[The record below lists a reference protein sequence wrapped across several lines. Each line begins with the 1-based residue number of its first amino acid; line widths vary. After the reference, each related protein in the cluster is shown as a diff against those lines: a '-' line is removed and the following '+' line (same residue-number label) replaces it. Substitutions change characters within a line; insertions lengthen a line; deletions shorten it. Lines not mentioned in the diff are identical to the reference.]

1 MYEQSVTVGRSPPS
15 DHTILSD
22 VKELLY
28 IPNDHTEYDVQIL
41 SYINTILLT
50 AYQIGLIKDSSIIV
64 TKESVWGDVFNER
77 IGEKAKTW
85 LALSV
90 RQLFDPPQGNAVS
103 IIANAIDEYGYR
115 LREQLESE
123 VFSID
128 TE

>member
-28 IPNDHTEYDVQIL
+28 IPNEHTEYDVQIL

-50 AYQIGLIKDSSIIV
+50 AYQIGLIEDSSIVV
-64 TKESVWGDVFNER
+64 TESSTWGDVFNER

-90 RQLFDPPQGNAVS
+90 RQLFDPPQGNAVG
-103 IIANAIDEYGYR
+103 IIAEAIEEQAYR
-115 LREQLESE
+115 LREQMESE
-123 VFSID
+123 VFNG